1 MNSEPSLPWY
11 KYPFVWFLI
20 SIPLAAVLAGMNML
34 WLSID
39 TDDGL
44 VADDYYKQGLAI
56 NKNLAREEQASRLG
70 ISADFEYNA
79 ELGRVALQLHRGDLD
94 AYPDRLFF
102 SFEHATRAGMD
113 KQIELMHG
121 QGDQYIGY
129 VKQSLPDGVWH
140 IELSDVGWRIGA
152 RVKLSSGAGIQLQP
166 EVFVQGN

>member
-1 MNSEPSLPWY
+1 MNNEPSLPWY

-56 NKNLAREEQASRLG
+56 NKNLAREEQASAMA
-70 ISADFEYNA
+70 ISADFEYDA
-79 ELGRVALQLHRGDLD
+79 ELGRVSLSLNRGKLD
-94 AYPDRLFF
+94 VYPDVLSF

-113 KQIELMHG
+113 RQIELMHG
-121 QGDQYIGY
+121 QKNLYIGY
-129 VKQSLPDGVWH
+129 IKQMLPDGIWH
-140 IELSDVGWRIGA
+140 VELADEDWRIGA
-152 RVKLSSGAGIQLQP
+152 RVNLSSRVSIQLQP
-166 EVFVQGN
+166 EVFVQ